1 MSPAR
6 NTGNRPGERWRT
18 RRAAGAILQPFEYLL
33 LFAAVI
39 LGLAVC
45 DLAVSLHRL
54 LGAGA
59 RVKWDWLA
67 PLAALLVFLKI
78 VTQWWSWYGA
88 ARIASGLTFEMFLG
102 VLVSVTLLFLMGA
115 AALPDATDEPVI
127 DLRTHYEAV
136 SRRYWLLFAIH
147 WTLATVISI
156 WAQVQIAGAR
166 LSLASPVYLIVP
178 LALSLAITRQR
189 WWHALCLIGLT
200 ALYLG
205 QFFGRALSG

>member
-1 MSPAR
+1 M
-6 NTGNRPGERWRT
+6 
-18 RRAAGAILQPFEYLL
+18 
-33 LFAAVI
+33 
-39 LGLAVC
+39 
-45 DLAVSLHRL
+45 
-54 LGAGA
+54 
-59 RVKWDWLA
+59 
-67 PLAALLVFLKI
+67 FLKI

-115 AALPDATDEPVI
+115 AALPDATDEPAI
-127 DLRTHYEAV
+127 DLRAHYATV
-136 SRRYWLLFAIH
+136 SLRYWLLFAIH

-156 WAQVQIAGAR
+156 WAQVHIAGAR

-178 LALSLAITRQR
+178 LALSLAFTRQR

-205 QFFGRALSG
+205 QFFGQALSG